1 LTEAAESKLPISQAS
16 LPLVRRLF
24 QGYIR
29 KQAGRLAFALATM
42 AVTAAT
48 TAAIA
53 KLMEPIL
60 DDVFQARDPD
70 MLWKVGLVLFIVFV
84 AKGASTYA
92 HTTTMNY
99 VSQRILADLQLDM
112 FAHLMRADLT
122 YFHGTTTGKL
132 ISRFTYD
139 VNLLRGAVSNG
150 ITGIGKEFL
159 TLVFLTGV
167 MFYQDWRL
175 ACFAFLAFPLAMW
188 AIVKIGRKLRRV
200 YTSTQ
205 IEWGELTTLLTETFQ
220 GARHVK
226 AYGMEA
232 YETKR
237 ALGSIDRVFHLIIK
251 GGKTRSLSHPIM
263 ESMGGLAVVLVILYG
278 GMQVIEGTNT
288 TGTFFSFVTAVL
300 LAYEPMKKLANL
312 NSNLQ
317 EGLAAAQ
324 RIFRLLDLEPEIHD
338 KEGATVLR
346 VSEGRIEFADV
357 HFSYKEN
364 EPALKG
370 VSLVVEPGST
380 LALVGP
386 SGAGKSTILNLIPR
400 FYDVDSG
407 AIRIDSQDVRDVTL
421 ASLRANIG
429 LVSQEV
435 TLFNDTVRANIAYG
449 RAGATEEEIV
459 AAAKEAAA
467 HDFIEKL
474 PQGYDTFVGD
484 QGIKLS
490 GGQRQRIAIARALLK
505 DAPILLLDEAT
516 SSLDTKSERQVQA
529 ALARLKK
536 GRTTLVIAHRLST
549 VTDAD
554 RICVIEDGCI
564 VESGTHRELLAR
576 GGAFARLH
584 SLQFIEEAPESLL
597 ARA

>member
-1 LTEAAESKLPISQAS
+1 M
-16 LPLVRRLF
+16 PLVRRLF
-24 QGYIR
+24 HGYIR
-29 KQAGRLAFALATM
+29 KQAGRLVFALATM

-60 DDVFQARDPD
+60 DDVFQARDAD
-70 MLWKVGLVLFIVFV
+70 MLWKVGLVLFLVFV
-84 AKGASTYA
+84 AKGTATYA

-159 TLVFLTGV
+159 TLLFLTGV

-188 AIVKIGRKLRRV
+188 AIIKIGRKLRRV

-220 GARHVK
+220 GARHVR

-237 ALGSIDRVFHLIIK
+237 ALASIDRVFRLIVK
-251 GGKTRSLSHPIM
+251 GGKTRWVSHPIM
-263 ESMGGLAVVLVILYG
+263 ESMGGLAVVLVIVYG
-278 GMQVIEGTNT
+278 GMQVIDGTNT

-324 RIFRLLDLEPEIHD
+324 RIFRLLDLEPEIRD
-338 KEGATVLR
+338 KENATALQ
-346 VSEGRIEFADV
+346 VSEGRIEFDDV

-370 VSLVVEPGST
+370 VSLTVEPGTT

-400 FYDVDSG
+400 FYDVDTG

-421 ASLRANIG
+421 ASLRANVG

-449 RAGATEEEIV
+449 RADATEADIV
-459 AAAKEAAA
+459 AAAREVAA

-554 RICVIEDGCI
+554 RICVIEDGRI

-584 SLQFIEEAPESLL
+584 SMQFIEETPESLL
-597 ARA
+597 APA